1 LNYTVNR
8 KLGTCE
14 INVLKEA
21 IDAQDVIVD
30 GNLLALKN
38 SSSFFDFDGV
48 PYQYVGLVCYK
59 KNIFNI
65 ILILILIKNFFKEK
79 SRWS

>member
-1 LNYTVNR
+1 MNYTVNR